1 MTVGTGICKYCGQV
15 NTFEYEDDLILT
27 AEESNEEAS
36 KVCKC
41 KRATIEREKE
51 YDIKTAKENID
62 YLFESDFKEATEV
75 LKHIAEAVRLGAIK
89 QTTVKLSDETKC
101 KIKLKDSRTIVTER
115 TDTANTQLETF

>member
-41 KRATIEREKE
+41 EKATELRERA
-51 YDIKTAKENID
+51 YDIKTAQENID
-62 YLFESDFKEATEV
+62 YLFKSDFEEATNV

-101 KIKLKDSRTIVTER
+101 KIKLRGTRTIITER
-115 TDTANTQLETF
+115 TDTANTQLESF